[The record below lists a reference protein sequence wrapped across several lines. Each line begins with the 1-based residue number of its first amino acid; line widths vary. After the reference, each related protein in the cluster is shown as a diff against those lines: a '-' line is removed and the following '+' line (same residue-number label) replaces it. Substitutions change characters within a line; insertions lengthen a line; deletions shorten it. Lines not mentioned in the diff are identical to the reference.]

1 MISARSLQKG
11 DTFMDKINVAIA
23 DDSIEADELLSRMI
37 KDDESLRLVGSAH
50 TEQEFMHLLREHS
63 LDLVI
68 FDSIVPKLRRTN
80 RKIAV
85 TRPMGQTAKY
95 RMREAR
101 MKLREGE
108 MNVLELNV
116 TELFHELGIP
126 ANIRGYHYLRD
137 AIILSAKDTEML
149 GSVTKMLYPAIARKY
164 NTTGPRVERAIRH
177 AIETCWTRGKSQ
189 LIYDLFGY
197 TVSSE
202 KGKPTNTEFIA
213 MVADKVRID
222 TNLKTTDQ

>member
-1 MISARSLQKG
+1 
-11 DTFMDKINVAIA
+11 MDKINVAIA
-23 DDSIEADELLSRMI
+23 DDSIEADEILSRMV

-63 LDLVI
+63 LDIVI

-85 TRPMGQTAKY
+85 TRPQTGQAAKY
-95 RMREAR
+95 RVREAR

-108 MNVLELNV
+108 MNVLELDV
-116 TELFHELGIP
+116 TDLFHQLGIP

-137 AIILSAKDTEML
+137 AIILSANDTEML
-149 GSVTKMLYPAIARKY
+149 GSVTKMLYPTIAKKY
-164 NTTGPRVERAIRH
+164 NTTAPRVERAIRH
-177 AIETCWTRGKSQ
+177 AIEACWTRGRSEQ
-189 LIYDLFGY
+189 IYKMFGY
-197 TVSSE
+197 TVTSD

-213 MVADKVRID
+213 MVSDKVRID
-222 TNLKTTDQ
+222 ANLKS

>member
-1 MISARSLQKG
+1 MISAQSLRKG

-23 DDSIEADELLSRMI
+23 DDSIEADEILSRMVN
-37 KDDESLRLVGSAH
+37 DDDSLRLVGSAH
-50 TEQEFMHLLREHS
+50 TEQEFMHLLREHN
-63 LDLVI
+63 LDIVI

-80 RKIAV
+80 RKIAL
-85 TRPMGQTAKY
+85 TRPTGQSAKY

-108 MNVLELNV
+108 KNLLELDV

-137 AIILSAKDTEML
+137 AIVFSAKDTEML
-149 GSVTKMLYPAIARKY
+149 VSVTKMLYPTIAKKY
-164 NTTGPRVERAIRH
+164 NTTAPRVERAIRH
-177 AIETCWTRGKSQ
+177 AIETCWTRGKSEQ
-189 LIYDLFGY
+189 IYKLFGY
-197 TVSSE
+197 TVTSE
-202 KGKPTNTEFIA
+202 KGKPSNTEFIA

-222 TNLKTTDQ
+222 ANLKS